1 MYILAINGSP
11 RKAWNT
17 AKLLTSA
24 LEGAEEHGATTEL
37 IHLYDYDFK
46 GCYSCLACKRKD
58 KPTVL
63 CSYPDGLQD
72 ILEKIREADG
82 VILGSPIY
90 NGTDTAVMRAFVER
104 LSYPFLFRACPYK
117 KPFDTIYDLGMDDIG
132 YHPGHNATSP
142 QLFRNIFG
150 SCETMTAYGTYQYDY
165 DKYDGFR
172 TNEERKPISEKQ
184 FPIDLQRA
192 YEIGKRVASRVQNS

>member
-1 MYILAINGSP
+1 MK
-11 RKAWNT
+11 R
-17 AKLLTSA
+17 
-24 LEGAEEHGATTEL
+24 AEECGATTEL

-58 KPTVL
+58 KPTDL
-63 CSYPDGLQD
+63 CGYPDGLKQVF
-72 ILEKIREADG
+72 EKIRKADG

-104 LSYPFLFRACPYK
+104 LTYPFLFPDNPYK
-117 KPFDTIYDLGMDDIG
+117 KPFATIYDLGMDYMG
-132 YHPGHNATSP
+132 YDSGHNATSP
-142 QLFRNIFG
+142 RLFWSIFG

-172 TNEERKPISEKQ
+172 TNTEQKPISEKQ
-184 FPIDLQRA
+184 FPIDCQRA
-192 YEIGKRVASRVQNS
+192 YEIGKRIVSNR